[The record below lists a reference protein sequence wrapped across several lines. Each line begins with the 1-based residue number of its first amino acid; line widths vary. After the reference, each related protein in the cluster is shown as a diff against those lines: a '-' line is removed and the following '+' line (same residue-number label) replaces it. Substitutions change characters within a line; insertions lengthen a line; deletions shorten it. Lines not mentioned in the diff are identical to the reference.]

1 VDTFKGYVEASN
13 QFTLHNIF
21 THIVYIIIP
30 IRRHMFRKVN
40 YWYPH
45 MTNGNKRIYSLSII
59 IPIRRHMFRKVN
71 YWYPHMTNGN
81 KRIYSLSL
89 PKCQS
94 YVFWENIT
102 ENLDR
107 KLEV

>member
-1 VDTFKGYVEASN
+1 MVRKHSNKKDKKVDTFKGYVEASN

-45 MTNGNKRIYSLSII
+45 MTNGNKRIYSLS
-59 IPIRRHMFRKVN
+59 
-71 YWYPHMTNGN
+71 
-81 KRIYSLSL
+81 L

-94 YVFWENIT
+94 YFFGQI
-102 ENLDR
+102 
-107 KLEV
+107 

>member
-1 VDTFKGYVEASN
+1 MVRKHSNKEDKKVDTFKGYVEASN

-45 MTNGNKRIYSLSII
+45 MTNGNKRIYC
-59 IPIRRHMFRKVN
+59 
-71 YWYPHMTNGN
+71 
-81 KRIYSLSL
+81 LSL
-89 PKCQS
+89 PKC
-94 YVFWENIT
+94 
-102 ENLDR
+102 
-107 KLEV
+107 